1 MNPMNRSRLVV
12 VPAALLL
19 SLGCT
24 STNSALAPALEA
36 PSESASVAK
45 FGDSSGVEVSP
56 VPEGWEPVY
65 FDTDQ
70 AVLRIDDRGSLK
82 RYANSIL
89 AHPEWGVITID
100 GHCDER
106 GSDQHNRALGTRR
119 AAVVER
125 YLVELGVSPAR
136 LATRTFGEDSPAV
149 PGHKEDAWRFNRRSE
164 LGYAA
169 LTSADF

>member
-24 STNSALAPALEA
+24 STNSALAPELEA
-36 PSESASVAK
+36 PSESAPVAK
-45 FGDSSGVEVSP
+45 LGESGGIAVSGV
-56 VPEGWEPVY
+56 PEEFGPVY

-70 AVLRIDDRGSLK
+70 AVLRIDDRDSLK

-89 AHPEWGVITID
+89 THPEWGVITID

-106 GSDQHNRALGTRR
+106 GSVQHNRALGTRR
-119 AAVVER
+119 AAAVER

-149 PGHKEDAWRFNRRSE
+149 PGHKEDAWRLNRRSE

-169 LTSADF
+169 RTSADS